1 MAQPMKKS
9 RTARDVVDSLTPA
22 PAVAAPAVDAPAVAA
37 SHLFWQI
44 RTVDLDDPEDCAA
57 KFRSNAAYGAMVFA
71 SAVAGKAFA

>member
-1 MAQPMKKS
+1 MRPFAG
-9 RTARDVVDSLTPA
+9 
-22 PAVAAPAVDAPAVAA
+22 AA